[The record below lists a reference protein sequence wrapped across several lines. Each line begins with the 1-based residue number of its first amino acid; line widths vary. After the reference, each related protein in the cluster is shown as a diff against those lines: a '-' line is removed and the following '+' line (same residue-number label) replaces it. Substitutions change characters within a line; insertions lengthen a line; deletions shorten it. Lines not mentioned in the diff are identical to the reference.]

1 MAAVAGTPTATSS
14 WVDDSTDQTTSYAL
28 DSGANKIVVV
38 LHTKAFTNRTV
49 TSVTWNGS
57 ALTSAGADDDGN
69 RTRTE
74 IFYLD
79 SPATGTHN
87 LVIDLAGT
95 CTGVA
100 VIYGVSSG
108 ASGAP
113 ETSAA
118 WSIDGTSP
126 DSVTLTGTSASS
138 LIIGGVYFSSFSG
151 SGIAS
156 SNSTRTSTSLNADG
170 SYRAGSG
177 TVSMDRT
184 WTGSLFEATGFAISI
199 ADGGGG
205 GGGGNYPYRHIV
217 FGSAVQRA
225 GNY

>member
-1 MAAVAGTPTATSS
+1 MASIAGTPAATSS
-14 WVDDSTDQTTSYAL
+14 WIDDSTDQTTSYAL
-28 DSGANKIVVV
+28 DSGANKLVVV
-38 LHTKAFTNRTV
+38 VHTKAFTNRAV
-49 TSVTWNGS
+49 TGVTWNGS
-57 ALTSAGADDDGN
+57 AMTSAGADDDGN

-79 SPATGTHN
+79 SPTTGTNN
-87 LVIDLAGT
+87 LVIDLAGV

-113 ETSAA
+113 EVTAS

-138 LIIGGVYFSSFSG
+138 IVIGGIYFSSFSG
-151 SGIAS
+151 SGISS
-156 SNSTRTSTSLNADG
+156 SNSTRTSTALNADG

-177 TVSMDRT
+177 SVSMDRT
-184 WTGSLFEATGFAISI
+184 WTGTLFEATGFAISI

-205 GGGGNYPYRHIV
+205 GGGATLRKNSLLRVGVGR
-217 FGSAVQRA
+217 
-225 GNY
+225 